1 MAQKSLDLKS
11 AVAYCNVTNFY
22 HFNFL
27 LLVCCMHWGNS
38 AHDYYVELLL
48 VLKIT
53 YLKKKIIKKK
63 TKQKKKKKKERKKNE
78 SGNKTH
84 WMSWTFLKQQGLIL
98 SMLKNK
104 FLSFLQFSEPCSWLV
119 IFTFKCGISE
129 FIDETERWHGSLRGD
144 KFLQNMPKEQD
155 CIVIANNKV
164 IFHLEEKKN
173 KNDNV
178 RVHISILKLQY
189 LSWSPFGK
197 NSSMEGQNLYDGQCH
212 ISKRLLEE

>member
-1 MAQKSLDLKS
+1 
-11 AVAYCNVTNFY
+11 
-22 HFNFL
+22 
-27 LLVCCMHWGNS
+27 
-38 AHDYYVELLL
+38 
-48 VLKIT
+48 
-53 YLKKKIIKKK
+53 
-63 TKQKKKKKKERKKNE
+63 
-78 SGNKTH
+78 
-84 WMSWTFLKQQGLIL
+84 MSWTFLKQQGLIL

-212 ISKRLLEE
+212 ISNVSWKNKGEHSIFLVYEDRQLGINLWGPRKALAFWSLSKGFKKSYTVGSGQVCSEGPKAPGFALDFLCR